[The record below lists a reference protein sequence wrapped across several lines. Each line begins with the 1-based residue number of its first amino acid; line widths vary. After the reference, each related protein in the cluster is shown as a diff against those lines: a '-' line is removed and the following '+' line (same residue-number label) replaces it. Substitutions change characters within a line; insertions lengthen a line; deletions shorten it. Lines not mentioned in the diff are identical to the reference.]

1 MQNLEDQKRQN
12 KQQYTLIKKRQ
23 KILSEKTK
31 NALGKLED
39 QKDAAL
45 KAKDN
50 VLYDRLLAKEK
61 KIRKYYRERKEELSS
76 LRYTLQVAERERAI
90 LWQQHK
96 NKAPMAFPTTKRG
109 TTGMAIPVMEFQV
122 QGYKIRNIFA

>member
-31 NALGKLED
+31 NALGKLEE

-76 LRYTLQVAERERAI
+76 LRTSSSQVYTNLQFFHEI
-90 LWQQHK
+90 LSVY
-96 NKAPMAFPTTKRG
+96 F
-109 TTGMAIPVMEFQV
+109 
-122 QGYKIRNIFA
+122 Y

>member
-61 KIRKYYRERKEELSS
+61 KIRKYYRERKEELSRYVNFLVKSWQYS
-76 LRYTLQVAERERAI
+76 LKFL
-90 LWQQHK
+90 HF
-96 NKAPMAFPTTKRG
+96 NGF
-109 TTGMAIPVMEFQV
+109 F
-122 QGYKIRNIFA
+122 

>member
-61 KIRKYYRERKEELSS
+61 KIRKYYRERKEELS
-76 LRYTLQVAERERAI
+76 RYVNFLVKSRQYDEPD
-90 LWQQHK
+90 L
-96 NKAPMAFPTTKRG
+96 NKSWKSRPKTSTALK
-109 TTGMAIPVMEFQV
+109 V
-122 QGYKIRNIFA
+122 

>member
-45 KAKDN
+45 KEKDN

-61 KIRKYYRERKEELSS
+61 KIRKYYRERKEELS
-76 LRYTLQVAERERAI
+76 RYVVNFLLKSRQYSF
-90 LWQQHK
+90 
-96 NKAPMAFPTTKRG
+96 KAGSVCADL
-109 TTGMAIPVMEFQV
+109 
-122 QGYKIRNIFA
+122 

>member
-61 KIRKYYRERKEELSS
+61 KIRKYYRERKEELS
-76 LRYTLQVAERERAI
+76 RYVNFLVKS
-90 LWQQHK
+90 WQYSFKFLHF
-96 NKAPMAFPTTKRG
+96 NGF
-109 TTGMAIPVMEFQV
+109 F
-122 QGYKIRNIFA
+122 F

>member
-61 KIRKYYRERKEELSS
+61 KIRKYYRERKEELS
-76 LRYTLQVAERERAI
+76 RYGASTKDVGIFQGGRGSEIPMLQ
-90 LWQQHK
+90 
-96 NKAPMAFPTTKRG
+96 
-109 TTGMAIPVMEFQV
+109 
-122 QGYKIRNIFA
+122 

>member
-61 KIRKYYRERKEELSS
+61 KIRKYYRERKEELS
-76 LRYTLQVAERERAI
+76 RYVNFLVKSRQYDEPD
-90 LWQQHK
+90 L
-96 NKAPMAFPTTKRG
+96 NKSWKSRPKTPTALKD
-109 TTGMAIPVMEFQV
+109 IP
-122 QGYKIRNIFA
+122 

>member
-61 KIRKYYRERKEELSS
+61 KIRKYYRERKEELS
-76 LRYTLQVAERERAI
+76 RYVNFLVKSRQYDEPD
-90 LWQQHK
+90 L
-96 NKAPMAFPTTKRG
+96 NKS
-109 TTGMAIPVMEFQV
+109 
-122 QGYKIRNIFA
+122 